1 MGKQVEIET
10 LRQMSANPEKFFAF
24 EREVLGAIHREVEGR
39 KEKAE
44 SARVTREKK
53 AKRKR
58 QRTAAGMG

>member
-10 LRQMSANPEKFFAF
+10 LRQLSPNPDKFFAF
-24 EREVLGAIHREVEGR
+24 EREVVGAIYREVDGR

-44 SARVTREKK
+44 NARMVREKK

-58 QRTAAGMG
+58 QRAAAGLG

>member
-10 LRQMSANPEKFFAF
+10 LRELSPNPDKFFAF
-24 EREVLGAIHREVEGR
+24 EREVMGAIHREADGR

-44 SARVTREKK
+44 GARMTREKK

-58 QRTAAGMG
+58 QRTAAGLG